1 MSIKLFSKHNNP
13 VPFFVYT
20 DGVFKEDDLTAQF
33 GDSVLNG
40 DQLID
45 ALESKGYA
53 VINAFE
59 SIGGESFTVWAAT
72 GYEFV
77 VAVSSKETDTNYVRV
92 SGLLDWLHFR
102 GNILFPTVQMSG
114 GHWD

>member
-59 SIGGESFTVWAAT
+59 SIG
-72 GYEFV
+72 V